1 MEDVSGEGRRRL
13 LAGCNRER
21 YVEMIVVMSVLA
33 RTDSNGCK
41 DNSQITADTPEKW
54 SQDPLVAIARY

>member
-1 MEDVSGEGRRRL
+1 M

-21 YVEMIVVMSVLA
+21 YVEMVVVISVLV

-54 SQDPLVAIARY
+54 SQDPLVAKQR